1 MKIGSGG
8 KFGFGPM
15 FYSWWNCPLKSD
27 LFFHLLE
34 VAAMKKEMEEQ
45 MRKNQEEMEGMRKSW
60 NQQLSD
66 ANAANLVR
74 LTNINCLF
82 PVMVPKK

>member
-1 MKIGSGG
+1 
-8 KFGFGPM
+8 
-15 FYSWWNCPLKSD
+15 
-27 LFFHLLE
+27 
-34 VAAMKKEMEEQ
+34 MKKEMEEQ